1 MREPKQI
8 GVSVF
13 RPEILG
19 CFVRKKIH
27 RPLGKKRLFE
37 FRLPMAGHLQ
47 HEVYRPPGGGC
58 VFFLCCM
65 SDVETTFRPRSMD
78 YILVQ

>member
-1 MREPKQI
+1 M
-8 GVSVF
+8 VF

-19 CFVRKKIH
+19 CFVRKESTN
-27 RPLGKKRLFE
+27 PLGKKRLFE

-58 VFFLCCM
+58 VFFCVACRMLK
-65 SDVETTFRPRSMD
+65 PRSALESMD